1 MPSPLQL
8 RHNKDM
14 AYINLDHWIQQVLT
28 VWQSLSALGLW
39 QQDAFL
45 LLVCLLACLL
55 LFITGTV
62 IGLFVQSLWGIFV
75 SSRRT
80 ADEEHK

>member
-1 MPSPLQL
+1 MML
-8 RHNKDM
+8 
-14 AYINLDHWIQQVLT
+14 INLDHWLQQVLT
-28 VWQSLSALGLW
+28 VWQSLSAHVW

-45 LLVCLLACLL
+45 LAVCLVACLL
-55 LFITGTV
+55 LFLTGTV

-75 SSRRT
+75 SSRH